1 MKYEGYEL
9 TVDGTPLCETYG
21 LVLDSYSDKPPALKT
36 AKVAIPGR
44 DGTLDLSEWLTGAP
58 VYNDRT
64 IECILYPVET
74 FNWLDIEDCLT
85 RFRNFLHGRRFS
97 FVPSWDADYTYTGR
111 FSVATQKLYDQTVEI
126 KLQIVCEPYK
136 SKGII
141 EYLLN
146 GELGKTY
153 TLNGPAKETVP
164 IVTCTS
170 PTIINLNGQS
180 FAFDPGKWTNE
191 DMVLHHGKNIVHV
204 NTTLDYGKAVWAD
217 YGSDTWEK
225 YAGFRLGYLVRAG
238 TNRLKSLKWSEFK
251 IRTWD
256 QLHGTWRENIYVGDT
271 EAHEGNDIKL
281 TFEWKDI

>member
-1 MKYEGYEL
+1 MKYEGYEI

-21 LVLDSYSDKPPALKT
+21 LVLDSYSDKPPAPKT
-36 AKVAIPGR
+36 TKVAIPGR

-58 VYNDRT
+58 IYNDRT
-64 IECILYPVET
+64 IECILYPIET

-111 FSVATQKLYDQTVEI
+111 FSVTTQKLYDQTVEI

-141 EYLLN
+141 EYVLN

-153 TLNGPAKETVP
+153 IVNGPAKVVTPV
-164 IVTCTS
+164 ITCTTS
-170 PTIINLNGQS
+170 TIININGQS
-180 FAFDPGKWTNE
+180 FSLDAGSWVNE
-191 DMVLHHGKNIVHV
+191 DAKLHNGKNIVVV
-204 NTTLDYGKAVWAD
+204 NTTPNYGTAIWRDYKG
-217 YGSDTWEK
+217 DTWSK
-225 YAGFRLGYLVRAG
+225 YESLRFGYMARAG
-238 TNRLKSLKWSEFK
+238 TNRLKSLKWSELQV
-251 IRTWD
+251 RTWD